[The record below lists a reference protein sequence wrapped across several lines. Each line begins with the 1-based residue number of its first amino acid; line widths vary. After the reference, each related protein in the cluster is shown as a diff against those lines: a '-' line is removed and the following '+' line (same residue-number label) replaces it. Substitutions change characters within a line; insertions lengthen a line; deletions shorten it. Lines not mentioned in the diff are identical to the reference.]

1 MTLDDLRVFVAACE
15 SGNLSAV
22 ARELSRTQSAISQ
35 HVRRLETELGLT
47 LLERRPRGVAPT
59 QAGRILHRA
68 AAQGLGHL
76 DLALRELR
84 DLRTGERGTVRVTT
98 GATTMRH
105 FMTAA
110 VVEFRRQ
117 HPDVDLEFRT
127 ETSSR
132 SCFDALAAGE
142 ADLAW
147 ITIGAPVRG
156 VEQRPVVQLPWV
168 LAVHAEDPLAQRESI
183 DPADL
188 ARIRPIR
195 LPENSVARAQ
205 LDGQLAHH
213 EDETA
218 AGTNATTSVADWDTA
233 VLLAGIGLGHAVV
246 PALPGWRASDHP
258 TLRLVPIPGLPPL
271 AVGWAVRQWGALPTL
286 AQEFAETVATQATR

>member
-22 ARELSRTQSAISQ
+22 ARDLSRTQSAISQ
-35 HVRRLETELGLT
+35 HVRRLESELGLT

-59 QAGRILHRA
+59 QAGQILHRA
-68 AAQGLGHL
+68 ASQGLGHL
-76 DLALRELR
+76 DLALRQLR
-84 DLRTGERGTVRVTT
+84 DLRNGERGTVRITT

-110 VVEFRRQ
+110 VVHFRRQ
-117 HPDVDLEFRT
+117 HPDVNLEFRT

-147 ITIGAPVRG
+147 ITIGAAVRG
-156 VEQRPVVQLPWV
+156 IEQRPVIELPWV
-168 LAVHAEDPLAQRESI
+168 LAVHAEDPLAQRELI
-183 DPADL
+183 EPADL
-188 ARIRPIR
+188 SRIRPIR

-205 LDGQLAHH
+205 LDGQLAHRDDADA
-213 EDETA
+213 EP
-218 AGTNATTSVADWDTA
+218 NATTSVADWDTA
-233 VLLAGIGLGHAVV
+233 ILLAEIGLGHAVV
-246 PALPGWRASDHP
+246 PALPGWRAPDHP
-258 TLRLVPIPGLPPL
+258 TLRLIPIPALPPL
-271 AVGWAVRQWGALPTL
+271 AVGWAVRQWGALTSL
-286 AQEFAETVATQATR
+286 AQEFAETVATQAAAN